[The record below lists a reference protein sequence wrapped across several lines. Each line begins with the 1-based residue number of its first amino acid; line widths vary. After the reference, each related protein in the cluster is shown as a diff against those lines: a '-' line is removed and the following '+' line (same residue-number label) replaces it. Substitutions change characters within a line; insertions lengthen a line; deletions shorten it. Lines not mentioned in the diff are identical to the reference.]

1 MFQGMKVNTL
11 QFCTSSGTMYEHYN
25 HFLTYA
31 IFISSQNHISF
42 NLLNMLNSSI
52 IIYFPFDIKIEI
64 LAPGSPLT
72 N

>member
-1 MFQGMKVNTL
+1 MKVNTL
-11 QFCTSSGTMYEHYN
+11 HFCTSSGTTYECYN
-25 HFLTYA
+25 HFLTCA
-31 IFISSQNHISF
+31 IFISSQNLISF
-42 NLLNMLNSSI
+42 NLLNMLKSTV